1 MRLGKYL
8 LVFVIGIVTGAG
20 VLGAFWYSVHST
32 TDVWVANKPMKTSD
46 GILIPPGTEFVL
58 KRWAPEGYVA
68 LELSVNVE
76 GGTLKKFDRR
86 TEKKSFLR
94 LPYWLRESDQ

>member
-1 MRLGKYL
+1 MKLGKYS
-8 LVFVIGIVTGAG
+8 LVFVIGLLTGAG
-20 VLGAFWYSVHST
+20 VLGVFCYSINST
-32 TDVWVANKPMKTSD
+32 TDVWVANESIKSPE

-86 TEKKSFLR
+86 TEEKSFLR
-94 LPYWLRESDQ
+94 LPYWLSESDQ